1 MLNYVIEMC
10 NKYNRTTGITFPI
23 MMRIK
28 SVGKMGNHLD
38 TYTYNINE
46 LINIAKENFGDFGC
60 I

>member
-1 MLNYVIEMC
+1 
-10 NKYNRTTGITFPI
+10 

-46 LINIAKENFGDFGC
+46 LIDIAKENFGDFRQYLKLMD
-60 I
+60 IKKLIHVHISLIQK